1 RQVRIEFRTGNKE
14 LAGAMI
20 TQQGQLTM
28 EASLREQ
35 PSLGIAVAGQPG
47 IFLAVTAQD
56 AAAFGE
62 KWDTST
68 RMSAPNAR
76 RLASIW
82 KALLQDYLTLFVAG
96 QRPSQLAE
104 LSSRAKDLLAIFD
117 ESARLGA
124 KGGIPIRVVYP
135 PPSILARAVRE
146 MALYMPGESPQS
158 TWTVLE
164 GRWIGTIDL
173 SGDARQVRIE
183 FRTGNKELAGAM
195 ITQQGQLTM
204 EASLRE
210 ALSQGHFEQ

>member
-1 RQVRIEFRTGNKE
+1 
-14 LAGAMI
+14 
-20 TQQGQLTM
+20 
-28 EASLREQ
+28 
-35 PSLGIAVAGQPG
+35 
-47 IFLAVTAQD
+47 
-56 AAAFGE
+56 
-62 KWDTST
+62 
-68 RMSAPNAR
+68 MSAPNAR

-210 ALSQGHFEQ
+210 IVFDKGSLRFAVLVGQTQHYLKGTLNNDTLSGTVHPGSASAPAKGGFTLRVAN